1 MIEYLII
8 DQIIEIHDEMLKRYG
23 GLPGIRDKNLLWSA
37 IDAPKAAM
45 FGQEMYPSVYE
56 KAAAYLYHLVCNHP
70 FNDAN
75 KRTGFTAT
83 LVFLEVN
90 NAKQAFQKE
99 DLENLVIEV
108 AKGKETKERITKFL
122 KYGSLK

>member
-1 MIEYLII
+1 MIEYLT
-8 DQIIEIHDEMLKRYG
+8 IEQAIELHDEMLKRYG

-56 KAAAYLYHLVCNHP
+56 KAATYLYHLVCNHP

-75 KRTGFTAT
+75 KRTGFAVT

-122 KYGSLK
+122 KYGSLE